1 MRDLVTLEVN
11 EAADSREAIPVQ
23 LHPSARKATQD
34 PLRSQSTSKVG
45 KRKDVWFP
53 DSEAQQSSS

>member
-45 KRKDVWFP
+45 K
-53 DSEAQQSSS
+53 